1 MKQGIL
7 TKEEYLIAKEK
18 YSKKISELEKRLDE
32 QKVELKNFEEYIS
45 FDNRWMK
52 AFLQFRNTNELTREM
67 AVELLDKVEL
77 YGDKQIHIRFR
88 FRNEYEFLMSHLI
101 PEDKWGEKNG

>member
-1 MKQGIL
+1 M
-7 TKEEYLIAKEK
+7 IAKEK

-88 FRNEYEFLMSHLI
+88 LRNEYEFLMSHLI